1 MVTPVETAADITR
14 PAYYAVL
21 PAGVRYDESLPAS
34 AKLLYAEVTA
44 LARAEGYCWAA
55 NDYFAKLYGV
65 KADTISRLLGQLE
78 ARGYLR
84 REVLRDDATNEVQGR
99 RIWIVPLPEAGEG
112 TPPPG
117 NISGTLP
124 EKNPGPPGKIS
135 GLLNVDKYNINNI
148 PPISPTGERSPEPP
162 TAATKCPRGTPEPP
176 TAASKCPRGTPEPPK
191 AAKPPRKAEQA
202 RESFDRFWSRYP
214 ARKGRRG
221 KKQEALT
228 SWMRLSE
235 ADRAAALAGL
245 EAYCQADE
253 VRRGYPCD
261 AVRYLRHRRWE
272 DDVLPEEAPPPDGGG
287 GSGGL
292 LPGERLEDYT
302 W

>member
-1 MVTPVETAADITR
+1 MTVEANK
-14 PAYYAVL
+14 PAYYAIL
-21 PAGVRYDESLPAS
+21 PASVRYDDALPAS

-44 LARAEGYCWAA
+44 LARTEGYCWAA

-78 ARGYLR
+78 ERGYLR
-84 REVLRDDATNEVQGR
+84 REVLRDPATHAVTGR
-99 RIWIVPLPEAGEG
+99 RLWIVPLPEQGADP
-112 TPPPG
+112 PPPG

-148 PPISPTGERSPEPP
+148 PPISPTGERSPKPP

-176 TAASKCPRGTPEPPK
+176 K
-191 AAKPPRKAEQA
+191 AVKPPRKAEQA